1 MGAERGEPRS
11 LVAGAAMSPACLGA
25 SGFCSGLVEPVG
37 EDSLGMRRGPEIRND
52 TPEQRGKLEGPG
64 IFTSL
69 RNMFENEEN
78 VMGMDVRPMRL
89 VMEYIP
95 KATVVAGIKTPGQ

>member
-1 MGAERGEPRS
+1 
-11 LVAGAAMSPACLGA
+11 MSPVCLGT
-25 SGFCSGLVEPVG
+25 SGSGSGPVEPVG
-37 EDSLGMRRGPEIRND
+37 EDSLGMHSGPEIRND

-78 VMGMDVRPMRL
+78 VMGLDMKPMRL

-95 KATVVAGIKTPGQ
+95 KATVVAGIKTPG

>member
-1 MGAERGEPRS
+1 LGCTPVQRS
-11 LVAGAAMSPACLGA
+11 
-25 SGFCSGLVEPVG
+25 
-37 EDSLGMRRGPEIRND
+37 GMARRSNG
-52 TPEQRGKLEGPG
+52 GKLEGPG

-78 VMGMDVRPMRL
+78 VIGMDVRPMRL